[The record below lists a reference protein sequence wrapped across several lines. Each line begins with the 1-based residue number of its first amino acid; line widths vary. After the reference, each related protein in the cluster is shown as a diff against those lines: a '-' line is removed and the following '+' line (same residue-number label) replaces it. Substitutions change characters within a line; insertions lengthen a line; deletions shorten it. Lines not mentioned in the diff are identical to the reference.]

1 MFRLLILNLFAISL
15 FSQSLPID
23 SNRLRAHI
31 RFLSSDLLEGR
42 APGTRGGQLTEQY
55 LASAFEAAGA
65 KVQMQA
71 VPLVG
76 VSMEPG
82 SKISIDSKELT
93 WRTEVYATIASQ
105 QKSAALTGSFVFAG
119 YGMREVY
126 ANSDVRGKIVVLL
139 AGNAPG
145 QAASAA
151 SRPAS
156 KLKEAAQLG
165 AAGVLILSKMIAPNA
180 GREQLQLQ
188 VKPGAPVLS
197 FSGTITEAAAQK
209 LGWAVADL
217 TAKAAAPDFQPV
229 ALPGTAQVE
238 LKAALRTV
246 SAHNVIA
253 TIAGADAVVGNE
265 QILYSAHWDHLGM
278 SASGE
283 DRIFNGA
290 VDNATGCAALIEVA
304 RAWASLEPKPK
315 RSAVFIATTGE
326 ESGLLG
332 ATYYAANPVFPLQQ
346 VKLGLNLDGLAPGP
360 KPTGFFALGPANTE
374 AWPLLEEGARRLS
387 VPLRPDPKPEL
398 GYLFRADHFALMNAG
413 VPAYSLLPLDEA
425 GQFSATYMSTRYH
438 KTNDE
443 YSPDWDMTANETMS
457 RLVFIIGLNA
467 ASRP

>member
-1 MFRLLILNLFAISL
+1 M
-15 FSQSLPID
+15 
-23 SNRLRAHI
+23 
-31 RFLSSDLLEGR
+31 
-42 APGTRGGQLTEQY
+42 TEEY

-71 VPLVG
+71 VSLVG
-76 VSMEPG
+76 VVMDPG
-82 SKISIDSKELT
+82 STITIDSKELP
-93 WRTEVYATIASQ
+93 WRTEVFATVASQ
-105 QKSAALTGSFVFAG
+105 QKSVSLAGQFLFAG
-119 YGMREVY
+119 YGIRDSKINRDDYV
-126 ANSDVRGKIVVLL
+126 NSDVRGKIIVLL
-139 AGNAPG
+139 AGNSPG

-156 KLKEAAQLG
+156 KLREAAQLG
-165 AAGVLILSKMIAPNA
+165 AAGVLILSKTLLPNT

-188 VKPGAPVLS
+188 LKPGTPVLS
-197 FSGTITEAAAQK
+197 FSGNITEAAAQR
-209 LGWAVADL
+209 LGWPLTEL
-217 TAKAAAPDFQPV
+217 TAKAATPDFQPFS
-229 ALPGTAQVE
+229 LPGTAQIE
-238 LKAALRTV
+238 LKASLRPMR
-246 SAHNVIA
+246 ANNVIA
-253 TIAGADAVVGNE
+253 KIAGSDPLVGSE

-304 RAWASLEPKPK
+304 RAWAALEPKPK

-332 ATYYAANPVFPLQQ
+332 ATYYASNPVFPLQQ

-360 KPTGFFALGPANTE
+360 KPTGFFALGPANTD

-398 GYLFRADHFALMNAG
+398 GYLFRADHFALMNSG
-413 VPAYSLLPLDEA
+413 VPAYSLLPLDEG

-443 YSPDWDMTANETMS
+443 YSPDWDMTANEIMS
-457 RLVFIIGLNA
+457 RLVLTIGLNA